1 MNPGQKDLNSDKNNQ
16 ESKPIP
22 YNTTNMNY
30 FYPQGNAVTS
40 TPLMYPPVA
49 VPPPYPY
56 YYQPFRPQMAP
67 PQGYP
72 PQMMFYPQMY
82 PPAAVPMNMQQNINR
97 PPSVPIAAVT
107 KNTKPHVTNTPK
119 PTTNTQPRKKTIPP
133 PKPSTILSIPYNL
146 DDPEELEKWKAERRK
161 KFPTGKKE
169 HVEKEEETIKDQSSE
184 SKPVDQNDLEEEEG
198 AIIGDDPQIHE
209 QKAQIDGNKRKR
221 QCKFF
226 SRGHCSKGDSCP
238 FEHSPTSTT
247 AKRPK
252 KSKNE
257 AEGTSRSTIFEN
269 LLKIE
274 EKESMIKFYE
284 CIKLILASK

>member
-40 TPLMYPPVA
+40 TPLLYPPVA

-82 PPAAVPMNMQQNINR
+82 PPAAVPMNMQQNINM
-97 PPSVPIAAVT
+97 PPSGPSVPVT
-107 KNTKPHVTNTPK
+107 NTKPHVTNTPK

-184 SKPVDQNDLEEEEG
+184 SKPVDQNDLEEEES

-209 QKAQIDGNKRKR
+209 QKAQIDGNKPKR

-238 FEHSPTSTT
+238 FEHSPTTTT

-252 KSKNE
+252 KSKNK